1 LRYANILSRKR
12 PVNIFFPL
20 KGEKKIWCTNM
31 TTPRRFRHTFRPGTL
46 KIFFS
51 FQYITRTTRNVSGS
65 TGMVRQTH
73 DIKPPCHGEED
84 AGYAGEVVGA
94 MVKPIP
100 VAILLRVYRL
110 RAPFF
115 SHTHPLSG
123 KRCLP
128 P

>member
-1 LRYANILSRKR
+1 MVYEHDHTETVPPHFQTRHIEDLFLF
-12 PVNIFFPL
+12 PVHHKND
-20 KGEKKIWCTNM
+20 KE
-31 TTPRRFRHTFRPGTL
+31 RQR
-46 KIFFS
+46 
-51 FQYITRTTRNVSGS
+51 QYRNGQ
-65 TGMVRQTH
+65 QTH